1 MHTSRSGA
9 TARAVFGVTI
19 LLAAALA
26 MPVWAQPPAPSR
38 HELLRRARAEK
49 AAALHAYE
57 PGRLERW
64 LSAVENE
71 QTIENLFEVPS
82 PSAGGYY
89 LTLGNITTGA
99 GLTVGTGYNVRSW
112 WGDRM
117 SLAVRAAGSLRRY
130 WKAEVEASFPR
141 LAGGRIFVIALARRQ
156 DFPRVDYFGP
166 GPDSRLEDRTS
177 YRYQDAAVS
186 LAGGARPADWL
197 SLGGGVAYVAPS
209 LGQGQN
215 GALPSIEQRF
225 TEVQAPG
232 LGNPSDYVRYQ
243 LFAQVGNLSPEGNPR
258 SGGSYRVTYSF
269 FDSRAEGYR
278 FARWEVD
285 LRQYVSF
292 LRQRRVLAFRTLG
305 SFSDPRGDG
314 TVPFYLQ
321 PWLGGSHT
329 LRGFRDYRLRDRH
342 LILLQA
348 EYRWEIF
355 PLLETVLFYDTGK
368 VAANRREL
376 NFSDFD
382 TDYGVGV
389 RVGTDSGVLF
399 RLDYAMGGRDG
410 NQMVLSFSN
419 VF

>member
-1 MHTSRSGA
+1 MHRSRPGPHPR
-9 TARAVFGVTI
+9 TLFGVTI
-19 LLAAALA
+19 LLVAALA
-26 MPVWAQPPAPSR
+26 MPARAQTSAASR
-38 HELLRRARAEK
+38 HEVLRRARADK
-49 AAALHAYE
+49 AAALHAYA

-64 LSAVENE
+64 LSALENE

-89 LTLGNITTGA
+89 LTLGDITTGA
-99 GLTVGTGYNVRSW
+99 GLTLGTGYNVRSW

-141 LAGGRIFVIALARRQ
+141 LAGGRVFVTALARRQ

-177 YRYQDAAVS
+177 YRYQDASVS
-186 LAGGARPADWL
+186 LTGGARPAGWL
-197 SLGGGVAYVAPS
+197 SLGGGVEYVAPS

-225 TEVQAPG
+225 TAVQAPG
-232 LGNPSDYVRYQ
+232 LGNPFDYVRYQ
-243 LFAQVGNLSPEGNPR
+243 LFAQMSNQAPEGNPR
-258 SGGSYRVTYSF
+258 SGGSYRMSYSL
-269 FDSRAEGYR
+269 FDSRADGFR
-278 FARWEVD
+278 FDRWEFD

-292 LRQRRVLAFRTLG
+292 LRQRRVLAFRTVG

-329 LRGFRDYRLRDRH
+329 LRGFRNYRLRDRH

-368 VAANRREL
+368 VAPTRREL

-389 RVGTDSGVLF
+389 RLGTDGGVLF

>member
-1 MHTSRSGA
+1 MHRSRPGPH
-9 TARAVFGVTI
+9 ARTVFGVTI
-19 LLAAALA
+19 LLVVALS
-26 MPVWAQPPAPSR
+26 MPVRAQSSASSR
-38 HELLRRARAEK
+38 HELLRRARADK

-57 PGRLERW
+57 LGRLERW
-64 LSAVENE
+64 LSNLENE

-82 PSAGGYY
+82 RSAGGYY
-89 LTLGNITTGA
+89 LTLGDITTGA
-99 GLTVGTGYNVRSW
+99 GLTLGTGYNVGSW

-141 LAGGRIFVIALARRQ
+141 LAGGRVFLTALARRQ

-166 GPDSRLEDRTS
+166 GPQSRLEDRTS
-177 YRYQDAAVS
+177 YRYQDASVS
-186 LAGGARPADWL
+186 VNGGVRPANWL
-197 SLGGGVAYVAPS
+197 SLGGGVEYVAPS

-215 GALPSIEQRF
+215 GAVPSIEQLF
-225 TEVQAPG
+225 TASEAPG
-232 LGNPSDYVRYQ
+232 LGDPVDYVRYQ
-243 LFAQVGNLSPEGNPR
+243 LFAQMGNPSPEGNPR
-258 SGGSYRVTYSF
+258 SGGSYRVSYSF
-269 FDSRAEGYR
+269 FDSRAVGYR
-278 FARWEVD
+278 FDRWEFD

-292 LRQRRVLAFRTLG
+292 LRQRRVLAFRTVG
-305 SFSDPRGDG
+305 SFSDPSGDG

-321 PWLGGSHT
+321 PWLGGSHA

-368 VAANRREL
+368 VASNRRAL

-382 TDYGVGV
+382 TDYGC
-389 RVGTDSGVLF
+389 RVPGGPRQRGAVPS
-399 RLDYAMGGRDG
+399 RLCDGGP
-410 NQMVLSFSN
+410 
-419 VF
+419 

>member
-1 MHTSRSGA
+1 MHRSRPGPHPR
-9 TARAVFGVTI
+9 TLFGVTI
-19 LLAAALA
+19 LLVAALA
-26 MPVWAQPPAPSR
+26 MPAWAQSSVASR
-38 HELLRRARAEK
+38 HEVLRRARADK
-49 AAALHAYE
+49 AAALDAYA

-64 LSAVENE
+64 LSALENE

-89 LTLGNITTGA
+89 LTLGDITTGA
-99 GLTVGTGYNVRSW
+99 GLTLGTGYNVRSW

-130 WKAEVEASFPR
+130 WKAEVETSFPR
-141 LAGGRIFVIALARRQ
+141 LAGGRVFVTALARRQ

-186 LAGGARPADWL
+186 LTGGARPAGWL
-197 SLGGGVAYVAPS
+197 SLGGGVEYVAPS

-225 TEVQAPG
+225 TAVQAPG

-243 LFAQVGNLSPEGNPR
+243 LFAQMSNQTPEGNPR
-258 SGGSYRVTYSF
+258 SGGSYRMSYSL
-269 FDSRAEGYR
+269 FDSRADGYR
-278 FARWEVD
+278 FDRWEFD

-329 LRGFRDYRLRDRH
+329 LRGFRNYRLRDRH

-368 VAANRREL
+368 VASTRREL
-376 NFSDFD
+376 KFSDFD

-389 RVGTDSGVLF
+389 RLGTDSGVLF

>member
-1 MHTSRSGA
+1 MHRSRLGPHPRTVS
-9 TARAVFGVTI
+9 GVT
-19 LLAAALA
+19 LLLVAALA
-26 MPVWAQPPAPSR
+26 MPAWAQSAAASR
-38 HELLRRARAEK
+38 QEVLRRARADK
-49 AAALHAYE
+49 AAALHAYA

-64 LSAVENE
+64 LSSLENE

-89 LTLGNITTGA
+89 LTLGDITTGA
-99 GLTVGTGYNVRSW
+99 GLTLGTGYNMRSW

-130 WKAEVEASFPR
+130 WKAEVEAFFPR
-141 LAGGRIFVIALARRQ
+141 LAGGRVFVTASARRQ
-156 DFPRVDYFGP
+156 DFPRVDYYGS
-166 GPDSRLEDRTS
+166 GPDSRFENWTS
-177 YRYQDAAVS
+177 YRYQDASVA
-186 LAGGARPADWL
+186 LTGGARPAGWL
-197 SLGGGVAYVAPS
+197 SLGGGVEYVAPS

-215 GALPSIEQRF
+215 GLIPSIEELF
-225 TEVQAPG
+225 TESEAPG
-232 LGNPSDYVRYQ
+232 LDDPSEYVRYQ
-243 LFAQVGNLSPEGNPR
+243 LFAQMGNQAEGNPR
-258 SGGSYRVTYSF
+258 SGGSYRVSYSL
-269 FDSRAEGYR
+269 FDSRADGYR
-278 FARWEVD
+278 FDRWEFD

-292 LRQRRVLAFRTLG
+292 LRQRRVLAFRTVG
-305 SFSDPRGDG
+305 SFLDPRGNG

-368 VAANRREL
+368 VAPTRREL

-382 TDYGVGV
+382 TYYGVGV
-389 RVGTDSGVLF
+389 RLGTDSGVLF

-410 NQMVLSFSN
+410 NQVVLSFSN